1 MQALILGA
9 GIVGLSTAHAL
20 VKQGYEVTVIDRH
33 DEVAQGTTFANGAQL
48 SYSYVAPLA
57 GPGVIGKVPKWLLD
71 PNSPLRFRPS
81 IKPSDICWNMQFLK
95 ACNAAR
101 SEKTTAELLKLAYLS
116 RDFYHQIF
124 QHETFQAIDFSQNGK
139 LVVHRSQSSMDGAI
153 RQLDIQQRLGSLP
166 QQALSRD
173 ECIIKEPAL
182 APIADQ
188 LVGGIYTDSEEA
200 ADAFKVSLAFK
211 QYLSTLG
218 VKFLFNTA
226 IKALE
231 RQSSQQVIIKLNNNE
246 TLSADHIIVCLGVE
260 STGLLAPLGIHVPVA
275 PLKGYSL
282 TLDIENEAFAPQVSI
297 TDFERKV
304 VYARLGNRLR
314 LAGMADL
321 VGLDYRIDP
330 VRIKALIA
338 EAQAVFAGA
347 GDYQKAVQ
355 WAGLRPATPLGKPII
370 DKTAYRNLF
379 INIGHGALGFTLAT
393 GSADIITALV
403 EQREHSLQPLFNLAA
418 AKG

>member
-1 MQALILGA
+1 MQALVLGA
-9 GIVGLSTAHAL
+9 GIVGLSTAYAL

-71 PNSPLRFRPS
+71 PSSPLRFRPS
-81 IKPSDICWNMQFLK
+81 LKRSDVCWNMRFLK
-95 ACNAAR
+95 ACNASR
-101 SEKTTAELLKLAYLS
+101 SEQTTAELLKLAYLS
-116 RDFYHQIF
+116 RDHYYEIF
-124 QHETFQAIDFSQNGK
+124 EDEAFKDIDFSQSGK
-139 LVVHRSQSSMDGAI
+139 LVVHRSTASMEAAT
-153 RQLDIQQRLGSLP
+153 RQLDVQKRLGSLP

-173 ECIIKEPAL
+173 ECIAKEPSL
-182 APIADQ
+182 APIAEQ

-211 QYLSTLG
+211 QYLSVLG
-218 VKFLFNTA
+218 VQFLFNTT

-231 RQSSQQVIIKLNNNE
+231 RQSTQQVIVRLSNNE
-246 TLSADHIIVCLGVE
+246 TLSADKIIVCLGVE
-260 STGLLAPLGIHVPVA
+260 STDLLAPLGIQVPVA

-282 TLDIENEAFAPQVSI
+282 TLDIENEALAPKVSI

-321 VGLDYRIDP
+321 VGLDYRIDLD
-330 VRIKALIA
+330 RIKALIA

-347 GDYQKAVQ
+347 GDYQKAAQ
-355 WAGLRPATPLGKPII
+355 WTGLRPATPLGKPII
-370 DKTAYRNLF
+370 DKTPYRNLF

-393 GSADIITALV
+393 GSADLIAALV
-403 EQREHSLQPLFNLAA
+403 DYREHPLHSHFNLAS
-418 AKG
+418 AK